1 MASRV
6 RYKDLELTPLRSFC
20 LVAREGNFS
29 KAAKALRLSTSAVW
43 QQVRSLER
51 TLKAP
56 LLQRRG
62 RLVELTEEGPVFNKV
77 LVIIAEN
84 DFCTA

>member
-1 MASRV
+1 MVQRI
-6 RYKDLELTPLRSFC
+6 RYKDLQLTPLRSFC

-29 KAAKALRLSTSAVW
+29 KAAKALKLSTSAVW

-56 LLQRRG
+56 LLRRI
-62 RLVELTEEGPVFNKV
+62 L
-77 LVIIAEN
+77 
-84 DFCTA
+84 